1 MFNTSEQKCIVLTNK
16 HQQHTILNVLKTYL
30 NTPTSLLFSKWVLIT
45 PAILIEIVEFVLF
58 LMMTFEFIARFTI
71 DNSQLF

>member
-1 MFNTSEQKCIVLTNK
+1 MFVTSKQKCIVLTNK
-16 HQQHTILNVLKTYL
+16 HTTIYELNVLKTYL

-71 DNSQLF
+71 DNSQHF